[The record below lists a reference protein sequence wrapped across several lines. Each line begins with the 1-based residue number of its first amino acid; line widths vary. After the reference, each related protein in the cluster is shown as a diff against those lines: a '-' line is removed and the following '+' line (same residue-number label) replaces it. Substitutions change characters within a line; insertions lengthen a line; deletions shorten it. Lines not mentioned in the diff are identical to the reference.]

1 MLAHCNGSLT
11 VYDQTNE
18 REIYRRFINMPK
30 EIDLPVGNGRATVQ
44 ATRGFKQ
51 WFSTRERGLTVES
64 TMSVSAEC
72 GQSHDEIMNA
82 GAAVGELAVQ
92 LADNGLAQ
100 MQEEFLDVW
109 VKQVTRQGRG

>member
-1 MLAHCNGSLT
+1 MRAHCNGSLT

-18 REIYRRFINMPK
+18 REIYRRFINMTK
-30 EIDLPVGNGRATVQ
+30 EIDLPVGDGRSNVQ

-64 TMSVSAEC
+64 TVSVSAAC
-72 GQSHDEIMNA
+72 GQSEAEILDA
-82 GAAVGELAVQ
+82 GAAVGELAVR

-109 VKQVTRQGRG
+109 VKQVTRQGHG